1 MAKVAA
7 RPQIAH
13 DKKYISTA
21 KRDKPAKKAEAQ
33 HQVTRQDTSL
43 YPKSPMK
50 QAHDAVIIDMKQHGA
65 SEADIAEFRRNEI
78 IVMSIHMIKEKSMAL
93 EEKRTS
99 PARFSHIDSKVH
111 TINPYAKLLSSKGKL
126 PYENNFSPSKSPS
139 IKLVSASHTKYSEK
153 NAKDLVPATKERM
166 PLLSSTLARLEA
178 HDLKIELQ

>member
-50 QAHDAVIIDMKQHGA
+50 QAHDAVITDMKQHGA

-78 IVMSIHMIKEKSMAL
+78 IVMSIHMIKEKSIAL

-99 PARFSHIDSKVH
+99 TVRFSHIDSKVH
-111 TINPYAKLLSSKGKL
+111 TINPYAKLLSSKG
-126 PYENNFSPSKSPS
+126 NNFSPSRSPS
-139 IKLVSASHTKYSEK
+139 KKLISASPTKYSEK